1 MRRSSKAV
9 VCVILSANV
18 ETHLKDNGESEIAQ
32 VIDNTLHTVGPG
44 KPVAGTL

>member
-18 ETHLKDNGESEIAQ
+18 ETHLKDNGEIVQ
-32 VIDNTLHTVGPG
+32 VMNDTLHTVGPG
-44 KPVAGTL
+44 KPVAGSL